1 MVLDGHHL
9 PPGTRVGISTWTAHH
24 DPSIWGDDV
33 EGRSSGVYLRRANQ
47 RCADDS
53 SEFRPERWF
62 NEMTAE
68 QKVVVILRG
77 THVTPR

>member
-33 EGRSSGVYLRRANQ
+33 EGWSGGVI
-47 RCADDS
+47 
-53 SEFRPERWF
+53 
-62 NEMTAE
+62 TAE
-68 QKVVVILRG
+68 QKVVVVVILRG
-77 THVTPR
+77 LHVTPR

>member
-24 DPSIWGDDV
+24 DPSIWGDDA
-33 EGRSSGVYLRRANQ
+33 EGRSNDSRHTRANQ
-47 RCADDS
+47 RGADYR

-68 QKVVVILRG
+68 QKVGVRFCG
-77 THVTPR
+77 PHVTPR

>member
-33 EGRSSGVYLRRANQ
+33 EGWSGG
-47 RCADDS
+47 
-53 SEFRPERWF
+53 
-62 NEMTAE
+62 
-68 QKVVVILRG
+68 VITEEPTSDVLMIAQNSD
-77 THVTPR
+77 PRDGSTR